1 MALPLG
7 WRTDLAVLGH
17 SGSEIEEHDDHVLI
31 RTPAN
36 PTYHWGNFVLVT
48 HPAAVDDAEHWLD
61 VFVAAFPQALHRA
74 IGLSAEPT
82 PSSWATTGLEIEHE
96 DVLALSG
103 LPAERP
109 LAEGYAVRPLVN
121 IVDWEQLV
129 RLSLEEHH
137 TEHRDSEEFLRESK
151 TAQVRMVS
159 ASVAA
164 FFGVFAGAELVSCLG
179 IVDCGGGVARYQSV
193 LTAAAHRRR
202 GLTSHLLGRAA
213 HWAAVRAL
221 GELVIVADPDSAAS
235 RLYQSVGFVPVQRSS
250 QAYRAGA

>member
-17 SGSEIEEHDDHVLI
+17 SGSEIESHDGHVLV

-61 VFVAAFPQALHRA
+61 VFVAAFPQARHRA
-74 IGLSAEPT
+74 IGLSAEPS
-82 PSSWATTGLEIEHE
+82 PSSWATTGLDIEHE
-96 DVLALSG
+96 DVLALST

-109 LAEGYAVRPLVN
+109 LADGYVARSLASVG
-121 IVDWEQLV
+121 DWEQVL
-129 RLSLEEHH
+129 RLSLDEHH
-137 TEHRDSEEFLRESK
+137 TEREDSIEFLRENK
-151 TAQVRMVS
+151 AAQARMVG

-164 FFGVFAGAELVSCLG
+164 FFGAYQGAELVSCLG

-202 GLTSHLLGRAA
+202 GLTTHLLGRASR
-213 HWAAVRAL
+213 WAAERAL
-221 GELVIVADPDSAAS
+221 GELVIVAEADGAAS

-250 QAYRAGA
+250 QAYRAGD